1 MASRINQM
9 EAVLQDSTPT
19 PSQQLRGEQVGQAS
33 QPKGPREWKCYFCE
47 KIGHLVLDCLQRRNE
62 IAGRP
67 PQRPKP
73 THTKQV
79 TVGEIRNA
87 ESTGV
92 DPLDLLYSSPEE
104 ETEVCL
110 VERGR

>member
-1 MASRINQM
+1 M
-9 EAVLQDSTPT
+9 
-19 PSQQLRGEQVGQAS
+19 
-33 QPKGPREWKCYFCE
+33 
-47 KIGHLVLDCLQRRNE
+47 LDCLQRRSE
-62 IAGRP
+62 SAGRP

-92 DPLDLLYSSPEE
+92 DTLDLLYSSSDEE
-104 ETEVCL
+104 AEVCL
-110 VERGR
+110 VRVGDEGQSGAVCKLKCKFRESLHLV